1 MVKLVEQKLQGSNS
15 LSKQLPKD
23 LSAPV
28 ATEMTAGS
36 KNKGIGQYFR
46 PPPQSSPAADI
57 WKASDRFASEP
68 ICPCNRCANSQNN
81 KSPSHASQLKPHRPS
96 SKPARE
102 GLVVN
107 LKSLKIVTA
116 FKHLGLLW
124 TRQNLENA
132 STSELPLNNE
142 WKENYLRETDRIS
155 QCTDGQNQPAVKGRS
170 NARRASRCLDASLKT
185 DQFKVA
191 ITWPDN
197 NIIEAEQEMGGCTS
211 SSSST
216 DDGSDIDY
224 DPMALA
230 MSHSHF

>member
-1 MVKLVEQKLQGSNS
+1 MLEGNNHSS
-15 LSKQLPKD
+15 EQLPKD
-23 LSAPV
+23 LLAPV
-28 ATEMTAGS
+28 STEMTAGS

-68 ICPCNRCANSQNN
+68 ICPCNRCANSQNK
-81 KSPSHASQLKPHRPS
+81 KSPRHASQLKPHRPS
-96 SKPARE
+96 SKPAGER
-102 GLVVN
+102 LVAN

-116 FKHLGLLW
+116 FKHLGLPW

-142 WKENYLRETDRIS
+142 WKEKYLRETDRIS
-155 QCTDGQNQPAVKGRS
+155 QCADGQNQPVAKWRS
-170 NARRASRCLDASLKT
+170 SSRRAPGSLDASLKT
-185 DQFKVA
+185 DEFKVA

-197 NIIEAEQEMGGCTS
+197 NIIEPEQEMGGGTS